1 MAGAG
6 HECAPNF
13 SYPVNYV
20 QTESGIQKIQIK
32 ENWASPEWGEKMCVC
47 VCVFVCVC
55 KTGVGASL
63 KTLLFA
69 EGCVGYIEEKKKF
82 FILLYYFILFRFF
95 ECIELNFRIARL

>member
-47 VCVFVCVC
+47 VCVCVFVQNRGGSISEDPLICRRVC
-55 KTGVGASL
+55 GL
-63 KTLLFA
+63 H
-69 EGCVGYIEEKKKF
+69 
-82 FILLYYFILFRFF
+82 
-95 ECIELNFRIARL
+95 